1 MTDKAIIGRI
11 SELRKFGI
19 TMAIA
24 FGLLSGLLFWRNKE
38 YYWCFLISSLFFLF
52 LGLCLPAS
60 LKHVYKGWMSMA
72 SVMGWFMTRLILV
85 LLFYL
90 IFTPIGLLLRL
101 CGKKLLDIE
110 FENYSAKS
118 YWINRQQLKF
128 DKNRYDKQF

>member
-1 MTDKAIIGRI
+1 MANRTIISRI
-11 SELRKFGI
+11 SELRKFGV

-24 FGLLSGLLFWRNKE
+24 FGMLSGLLFWRDKE
-38 YYWCFLISSLFFLF
+38 YYWYFLIISLLLLL

-60 LKHVYKGWMSMA
+60 LKYVYKGWMSVA
-72 SVMGWFMTRLILV
+72 AVMQWFMTRLILV

-110 FENYSAKS
+110 FENNSAKS